1 MKYISSVN
9 SSAGKSTTSTWTKRT
24 MRVLS
29 IAALALLGI
38 SATSKAF
45 ATCNTPA
52 MSGRYG
58 LKVIG
63 GTQSGVGK
71 FLTGTLTFN
80 GACGVTGDVSIGEN
94 NSVTDYAS
102 ITGSYNLNS
111 DNTFAISLTLPNE
124 SSPETYV
131 VSYVPPTGEA
141 LGIETDT
148 SASAT
153 ITLKPQVFPAGS
165 SAPAFTNA
173 SLQGSWTAECAA
185 PLIGETDLNVVSFD
199 GSTSN
204 YGVFGNTTGTNYTN
218 GVAPYTVGTFSG
230 LYAVLSDGSFGGSL
244 TLYGQAPFGFTGSI
258 DNNGNELQY
267 VIISTAGVIDSC
279 VAKRVK

>member
-1 MKYISSVN
+1 MKTISCMN
-9 SSAGKSTTSTWTKRT
+9 SSASKSSNSTWTKRT

-29 IAALALLGI
+29 IAGLALLGI
-38 SATSKAF
+38 SATSSAF
-45 ATCNTPA
+45 AACSTSA

-63 GTQSGVGK
+63 GTQSNVGK

-102 ITGSYNLNS
+102 ITGSYNLNA

-141 LGIETDT
+141 LGIETDS

-165 SAPAFTNA
+165 STPAYTNA
-173 SLQGSWTAECAA
+173 SLKGSWTAECAA
-185 PLIGETDLNVVSFD
+185 PLLGETDLNIISFD

-218 GVAPYTVGTFSG
+218 GLAPYTVGSFSG

-244 TLYGQAPFGFTGSI
+244 TLYGNEPFGFTGSI
-258 DNNGNELQY
+258 DSNGNELQY
-267 VIISTAGVIDSC
+267 VVVTTAGVIDSC
-279 VAKRVK
+279 VAKRTK